1 MKQDRTIPGAILLGS
16 IIIALGLYFGLNKDD
31 RSDRGD
37 PPRGRGAEVA
47 PGDPGRAGSPG
58 GGQQASTAAG
68 AQAAA
73 QPAAPVVGGP
83 MGGLGMPG
91 VSPEIR
97 AKVEASAAKAFEA
110 ERAKFKETC
119 WDPVVKEKP
128 EPKTSKFVFNVTF
141 DGATGKELSRGVNE
155 LRKESRSDVAQCL
168 RTLPMGVV
176 IEPVGVNVNID
187 VPITL
192 P

>member
-1 MKQDRTIPGAILLGS
+1 MKQDRTIPGAIVLGS
-16 IIIALGLYFGLNKDD
+16 IIIALGLYLGLNKDD

-47 PGDPGRAGSPG
+47 PGDPGRTPS
-58 GGQQASTAAG
+58 GQQASTAG
-68 AQAAA
+68 GA
-73 QPAAPVVGGP
+73 QPAAQPMGGGGP
-83 MGGLGMPG
+83 MGGGLSMPA
-91 VSPEIR
+91 VSPEAR

-110 ERAKFKETC
+110 QRETFKKTC

-128 EPKTSKFVFNVTF
+128 EPKTSKFVLNMTF
-141 DGATGKELSRGVNE
+141 DGATGKEISRGVNE

-168 RTLPMGVV
+168 RTLPMGLV

-187 VPITL
+187 LPITL